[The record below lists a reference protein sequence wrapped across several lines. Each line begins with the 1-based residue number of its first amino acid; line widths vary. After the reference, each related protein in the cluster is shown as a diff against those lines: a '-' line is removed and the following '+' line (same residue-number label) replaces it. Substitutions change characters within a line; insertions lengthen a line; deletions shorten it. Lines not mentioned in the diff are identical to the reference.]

1 MNLQTNITQEQIK
14 NLEKKLLNKEFQSLE
29 TLIQKLNK
37 KNFNH
42 PAVKIIY
49 ANTKVLKMNPT
60 LTDKKIAFDIFIDI
74 YKANTHFVPAL
85 LNACVLCFEIKE
97 YSKILYLLKVF
108 VKNNKYNNKIY
119 ETLYKIYA
127 VLGDVDSTII
137 ILKKVV
143 TIETENLKAW
153 SSLIFCLNYS
163 EDYDQKEYINF
174 SKKFSK
180 NIKIYDEEKKTQL
193 LHLHSQRIKLGF
205 LFSYFKENSINGFL
219 NGFLSNIDKN
229 IFEVVAFNLNDVDLK
244 TEDLKKN
251 FNEWFDVSNLDDLSL
266 INFVRNKSVNILI
279 DLMGH
284 GPGNR
289 LSVLKNRAAPIQIS
303 WLGYCNST
311 GLDEMDYIVADYNLI
326 KSGEES
332 LYSEKILYLPKI
344 WNSHEIMNE
353 ELIIKDLPFDKNNYF
368 TFGSFNNFKKISK
381 SVIEVWS
388 EILRQTGGYLVLKS
402 SMHNN
407 EELRNK
413 ISSKFSKDILRN
425 NQIKTLIGQKEKGEH
440 LKTYNQ
446 IDLSL
451 DTFPYNGVTTSF
463 ESLWMG
469 VPILTIKG
477 DNFVSRTGESINNNL
492 NLEEFVAKD
501 KDDYIHKAIE
511 FSKRPERLR
520 ELRKSLREKS
530 KKSSLFDTK
539 KFSDDFSF
547 QLKRVWLKKN
557 I

>member
-1 MNLQTNITQEQIK
+1 MKLQTNITQEEIK
-14 NLEKKLLNKEFQSLE
+14 NLEKKLLNKNFKSLE
-29 TLIQKLNK
+29 ILIQKLNK
-37 KNFNH
+37 NNFNH

-49 ANTKVLKMNPT
+49 ANSKVLKTNPT
-60 LTDKKIAFDIFIDI
+60 LMDKKIAFDIFIDI
-74 YKANTHFVPAL
+74 YKVNTHFVPAL
-85 LNACVLCFEIKE
+85 LNACVLCFELKE
-97 YSKILYLLKVF
+97 YSKILDILKIF

-127 VLGDVDSTII
+127 TLGDVDSAII

-143 TIETENLKAW
+143 TIEKKNLKAW

-163 EDYDQKEYINF
+163 EDYSQKEYINF
-174 SKKFSK
+174 SKNFSK
-180 NIKIYDEEKKTQL
+180 NIKIYNDEKKTQL
-193 LHLHSQRIKLGF
+193 LHLNGQKIKLGF

-229 IFEVVAFNLNDVDLK
+229 IFEVVAFNLNNIDLK
-244 TEDLKKN
+244 IENIKKN
-251 FNEWFDVSNLDDLSL
+251 FNEWFDVSNLDDLDL

-353 ELIIKDLPFDKNNYF
+353 ELIIKELPFDKNNYF

-402 SMHNN
+402 SMHND

-425 NQIKTLIGQKEKGEH
+425 NQIKILIGQKEKSEH

-511 FSKRPERLR
+511 FSKKPERLR

-530 KKSSLFDTK
+530 KNSSLFDTK
-539 KFSDDFSF
+539 RFSDDFSF

-557 I
+557 L

>member
-1 MNLQTNITQEQIK
+1 MNLQTEITQEQIK

-49 ANTKVLKMNPT
+49 ANAKVLKMNPT
-60 LTDKKIAFDIFIDI
+60 LIDKKIAFDIFIDT
-74 YKANTHFVPAL
+74 YKANTNFVPAL

-97 YSKILYLLKVF
+97 YSKILDLLKVF
-108 VKNNKYNNKIY
+108 VKKNKYNSKIY

-127 VLGDVDSTII
+127 VLGDVDSAII

-163 EDYDQKEYINF
+163 ENYSQKEYINF

-180 NIKIYDEEKKTQL
+180 NIKIYNEEKAQL
-193 LHLHSQRIKLGF
+193 LNLRSQRIKLGF

-219 NGFLSNIDKN
+219 NGFINNIDKN
-229 IFEVVAFNLNDVDLK
+229 IFEVVAFNLSNVDLK
-244 TEDLKKN
+244 IEGLKKN
-251 FNEWFDVSNLDDLSL
+251 FDGWFDVYNLDNLSL
-266 INFVRNKSVNILI
+266 INFIRNKNVNILI

-289 LSVLKNRAAPIQIS
+289 LPVFKNRAAPIQIS
-303 WLGYCNST
+303 WMGYCNSS

-326 KSGEES
+326 KFEEENT
-332 LYSEKILYLPKI
+332 YSEKILYLPKI
-344 WNSHEIMNE
+344 WNSHEVMNE
-353 ELIIKDLPFDKNNYF
+353 ALIIKELPFDKNNYF

-388 EILRQTGGYLVLKS
+388 EILRQTEGKLILKS
-402 SMHNN
+402 SMHND
-407 EELRNK
+407 EELRDK
-413 ISSKFSKDILRN
+413 IYSKFSKKILRN
-425 NQIKTLIGQKEKGEH
+425 HQIKILVGQKEKDEH

-463 ESLWMG
+463 ESIWMG

-492 NLEEFVAKD
+492 NLEEFIAKN
-501 KDDYIHKAIE
+501 KDDYIHKAIK
-511 FSKRPERLR
+511 FSKKPEKLR

-530 KKSSLFDTK
+530 KNSPLFDTK
-539 KFSDDFSF
+539 RFSDEFSF
-547 QLKRVWLKKN
+547 QLKHVWLKKN
-557 I
+557 L